1 MYQDNYFVASV
12 KINFCQ
18 RQTKCIDDQD
28 KFQSVKDTDNE
39 FTECQ
44 TPSKKFQ
51 SICISPVSLHAF
63 MKTLN
68 SNISEVSKV
77 QVDSLNNSD
86 SDSYDKNDMQK
97 KVDVLVRLHEAM
109 QEKS

>member
-1 MYQDNYFVASV
+1 
-12 KINFCQ
+12 
-18 RQTKCIDDQD
+18 
-28 KFQSVKDTDNE
+28 
-39 FTECQ
+39 
-44 TPSKKFQ
+44 
-51 SICISPVSLHAF
+51 